1 MSSPVNMS
9 DPTAVAAMMA
19 EQAAQMAAVKSFN
32 IEAFTLMVI
41 GLMATSLRT
50 YSRATTVGFSNFQAD
65 DYLVWVG
72 TVGHCFETGLAFS
85 VGEHAHGL
93 ANDAMTPE
101 QRAALSPDSPEYQ
114 MRVLGSK
121 IQLWGW
127 STYATLLW
135 CLKASMCTFF
145 LRLTDGL
152 HIYKMRIY
160 IGFGFIVASWLA
172 LGLTLLTSC
181 RPFHEYWQINPDPGR
196 YCHPAVSPAIVWT
209 FLAMNVSTDL
219 YLISIPIPL
228 LFTANV
234 TWRKRVALVSV
245 FCCGLFVTAAAILRV
260 ILIVSDSKNGAF
272 LAGSWA
278 VRETFVAVITTNMP
292 MLFPLFRRWMNPCL
306 GRISSRIGTYGYR
319 GKSTGASSRNLPPHQ
334 RAIQT
339 VGKQRMRKQQQS
351 LNHITNLSVTY
362 ANESEERIYELHTVG
377 ATAPAGTGVVTEII
391 GGEGK
396 DDKGVVTR
404 GHHRHHHHDDD
415 GHGEEQDRISD
426 LSSELSSSSP
436 VPGIGIQRRVE
447 IVVEE
452 EQTDLPS
459 GASGNFVA
467 VSSGGGPASA
477 GTGSGRNRSSTVE
490 SMGPGA
496 ARTSYFAD
504 HVKSE
509 NYKRI

>member
-1 MSSPVNMS
+1 
-9 DPTAVAAMMA
+9 
-19 EQAAQMAAVKSFN
+19 
-32 IEAFTLMVI
+32 
-41 GLMATSLRT
+41 
-50 YSRATTVGFSNFQAD
+50 
-65 DYLVWVG
+65 
-72 TVGHCFETGLAFS
+72 
-85 VGEHAHGL
+85 
-93 ANDAMTPE
+93 
-101 QRAALSPDSPEYQ
+101 
-114 MRVLGSK
+114 
-121 IQLWGW
+121 
-127 STYATLLW
+127 
-135 CLKASMCTFF
+135 
-145 LRLTDGL
+145 
-152 HIYKMRIY
+152 
-160 IGFGFIVASWLA
+160 
-172 LGLTLLTSC
+172 
-181 RPFHEYWQINPDPGR
+181 

-219 YLISIPIPL
+219 YLISIPMPL

-404 GHHRHHHHDDD
+404 GHHRHHHDDD
-415 GHGEEQDRISD
+415 DAHGEEQDRISD

-490 SMGPGA
+490 SRGPGA